1 MRSNPS
7 SLKTITSTQSNLTP
21 QTNVALT
28 NTNSNSLANDCV
40 MLSAIA
46 FAVVLV
52 CTIMGYRKYRTTLL
66 QRQIQRLN
74 RLWQLDCSEKLF

>member
-1 MRSNPS
+1 
-7 SLKTITSTQSNLTP
+7 
-21 QTNVALT
+21 
-28 NTNSNSLANDCV
+28 